1 MDTKRLILFV
11 VLSFSILLVW
21 DSWQRK
27 TAPVTDTTSQQDVSI
42 PSSQKL
48 NNTQD
53 TKVITSESNFKLETG
68 ARIKVATDLYQIEI
82 DTVGGDIRRLLL
94 NNHLADNAQ
103 DKFLL
108 LDDAQKPLLYVAQTG
123 LIGNDLPTHK
133 TIFTTDKTNYSL
145 EHGQN
150 NLDVKLN
157 YKNQDVE
164 VLKIISFE
172 RDSYQIQVRYEI
184 TNHGKVAITPSAY
197 FQLVHD
203 DESNQGSAVAP
214 TFTGGAYYTDADKF
228 QKIKFTE
235 MKKHDLSLIA
245 LDGWA
250 GVVQQYFASAWILPS
265 NQKREFYTK
274 QVADNIYSSGVLTQ
288 LPTIQPG
295 EEKEFSTKLY
305 SGPQIKEQLEKAA
318 PGLVYTV
325 DYGWLTFVASPLFV
339 VLSWIQKVVN
349 NWGGAIILL
358 TVLIKI
364 LFYPL
369 SASSY
374 KSMAQLRELAPRLQS
389 MKEKFGEDK
398 VKFQQAMLELYRT
411 EKINPMGGCLPIL
424 IQIPVFIALYWVLM
438 GAVELRHAPFMLWI
452 TDLSVKDPYYILPII
467 MGISM
472 IVQTKLNPAPTDP
485 MQAKLMMIMPVVF
498 SVFFFFFP
506 AGLVLYWVINN
517 LLSILQQWMINRSIH
532 AATLA
537 KKGNAPRT

>member
-295 EEKEFSTKLY
+295 EGKEFSTKLY

>member
-11 VLSFSILLVW
+11 VFSFSILLLW
-21 DSWQRK
+21 DTWQRK
-27 TAPVTDTTSQQDVSI
+27 HVPVAEVASKQDLSI

-53 TKVITSESNFKLETG
+53 ANTITPDSNFKLDTG
-68 ARIKVATDLYQIEI
+68 SRIKVSTDLYQLEI

-103 DKFLL
+103 DKFVL
-108 LDDAQKPLLYVAQTG
+108 LDDAQKPLLYIGQSG
-123 LIGNDLPTHK
+123 LIGNQLPTHK
-133 TIFTTDKTNYSL
+133 SVFTSEKTNYVL
-145 EHGQN
+145 ENGQN
-150 NLDVKLN
+150 NLDIKLN

-164 VLKIISFE
+164 VVKIISFE
-172 RDSYQIQVRYEI
+172 RDNYQIQVRYEI
-184 TNHGKVAITPSAY
+184 TNHGKSAITPSAY

-203 DESNQGSAVAP
+203 DGSAQSSKVTP
-214 TFTGGAYYTDADKF
+214 TFTGAAYYTDADKYK
-228 QKIKFTE
+228 KIKFSD

-245 LDGWA
+245 LDGWM
-250 GVVQQYFASAWILPS
+250 GVVQHYFASAWILPA

-288 LPTIQPG
+288 LPVIQSG
-295 EEKEFSTKLY
+295 EKKEFSTKLY
-305 SGPQIKEQLEKAA
+305 AGPQIKEQLEKAA
-318 PGLVYTV
+318 PGLTYTV
-325 DYGWLTFVASPLFV
+325 DYGWLTFIASPLFM
-339 VLSWIQKVVN
+339 VLSWIHKLFN

-369 SASSY
+369 SAASY
-374 KSMAQLRELAPRLQS
+374 KSMAQLRELSPRLQS
-389 MKEKFGEDK
+389 MKEKFGDDK

-424 IQIPVFIALYWVLM
+424 IQIPVFISLYWVLM

-452 TDLSVKDPYYILPII
+452 TDLSVKDPYYVLPII

-517 LLSILQQWMINRSIH
+517 VLSILQQWMINRSIH
-532 AATLA
+532 AAALA
-537 KKGNAPRT
+537 KKGNAARK

>member
-184 TNHGKVAITPSAY
+184 TNHGKAAITPSAY

-295 EEKEFSTKLY
+295 EGKEFSTKLY